1 MVLIINA
8 SCFRFGGAVQVA
20 LSFIY
25 ECRKFP
31 QNQYHVFVGSGVKKS
46 LKEDE
51 FPDNFHFYYFDFGI
65 ISLTKTPLINRTLSK
80 FEIAIRPDCVVTTS
94 GPSYWHSKAPHLM
107 GFNLGLYI
115 YFDSPYFQT
124 ISSYRKARIFIK
136 RAIHFWFFKRDAD
149 AFIVQTD
156 DVNQRVRKA
165 LKTNK
170 VFTISNTHNGFY
182 NEPLTKKLSL
192 PPKKKDDLW
201 FLTLTSYYRHKNLE
215 IIPGILQ
222 ELKHRGYTNI
232 RFLLTLNDRTF
243 ADVYKNENSDSIIN
257 VGFVKPEDCPA
268 LYNECD
274 YMFLPSLAECF
285 SASYPEAMV
294 MKRPI
299 VTTDLP
305 FARSICEDAALY
317 YEPMNSVSAADA
329 IEELLKNKDI
339 GLTLTENGLKRLS
352 YFVSAEERAKQ
363 ILQICKTIAEKWQ
376 V

>member
-31 QNQYHVFVGSGVKKS
+31 QNEYHVFIGSGVKKS
-46 LKEDE
+46 LREAE

-65 ISLTKTPLINRTLSK
+65 ISLTKTSIINRTLSK
-80 FEIAIRPDCVVTTS
+80 FESAVKPDCVITTS

-124 ISSYRKARIFIK
+124 ISFYRKARIYIK

-149 AFIVQTD
+149 SYIVQTD
-156 DVNQRVRKA
+156 DVNLRVRQA
-165 LKTNK
+165 LKTDK
-170 VFTISNTHNGFY
+170 VFTISNTY
-182 NEPLTKKLSL
+182 NSFFSEPLTKKLKL
-192 PPKKKDDLW
+192 PHKKENELW

-215 IIPGILQ
+215 IIPGILK
-222 ELKHRGYTNI
+222 ELKHRGYDNV
-232 RFLLTLNDRTF
+232 RFLLTLDDRTF
-243 ADVYKNENSDSIIN
+243 VDIFANENTGNIIN

-268 LYNECD
+268 LYNACD

-317 YEPMNSVSAADA
+317 YEPMNSVSAADT
-329 IEELLKNKDI
+329 IEKLLKNENVGK
-339 GLTLTENGLKRLS
+339 TLIENGLKRLS
-352 YFVSAEERAKQ
+352 HFVSAEERAKR
-363 ILQICKTIAEKWQ
+363 ILQICNMIAEKSR